1 MNGSVNGN
9 MFIIVDTPLV
19 DGLRSNKN
27 PKNKKIIII
36 YKSVLSLPLLPGH
49 DFSSA
54 VMDILADSTLFSL
67 SALE

>member
-27 PKNKKIIII
+27 PKNNNNNIQECSF
-36 YKSVLSLPLLPGH
+36 Y
-49 DFSSA
+49 
-54 VMDILADSTLFSL
+54 SL
-67 SALE
+67 SPSHSYQAMISVVLLWIF

>member
-27 PKNKKIIII
+27 PKNKIII
-36 YKSVLSLPLLPGH
+36 YKSVLYILPPSLPP
-49 DFSSA
+49 
-54 VMDILADSTLFSL
+54 TLTWP
-67 SALE
+67 

>member
-27 PKNKKIIII
+27 PKNKK
-36 YKSVLSLPLLPGH
+36 K
-49 DFSSA
+49 
-54 VMDILADSTLFSL
+54 
-67 SALE
+67 

>member
-9 MFIIVDTPLV
+9 MLIIVDTPLA

-36 YKSVLSLPLLPGH
+36 YKSVLSILSLPP
-49 DFSSA
+49 
-54 VMDILADSTLFSL
+54 SL
-67 SALE
+67 TRP

>member
-27 PKNKKIIII
+27 PKNKKNNNNIQEC
-36 YKSVLSLPLLPGH
+36 SLP
-49 DFSSA
+49 SS
-54 VMDILADSTLFSL
+54 LTRP
-67 SALE
+67 

>member
-27 PKNKKIIII
+27 PKNKNKNNIQECSFYSPPSHSYQAMI
-36 YKSVLSLPLLPGH
+36 SVVLLLI
-49 DFSSA
+49 F
-54 VMDILADSTLFSL
+54 
-67 SALE
+67 